1 MERKTLTY
9 LGLTAAAGF
18 LAVAL
23 LKDNI
28 RDFDYTGFF
37 HLDKRFYSGNSEGHA
52 ATIDDLV
59 LSNKPMIQRPKS
71 QTESSSSGQ
80 NNNAYQGGF
89 YAKGQKVDDILS
101 VSIRTNLQNFIQD
114 FYRMKPDLD
123 RWHFFISNLSNIAIQ
138 DSNDNANRGNGDTYV
153 KAKYFFNDSDIILQ
167 VSARRI
173 PFNEKAVSYN
183 VEFIDPKDLKY
194 YQQSNSRID
203 ISFTFCEENGTI
215 LEAFG
220 SIYTTL
226 DPIPMISPTVVGHE
240 YVIEKGTTS
249 LSPIIYNSKRVPLF
263 YRLSPIITQGF
274 DFSPYYKW
282 LSKLKW
288 LEKYLP
294 ENIVK

>member
-1 MERKTLTY
+1 MPDETNYMERKTLTY

-37 HLDKRFYSGNSEGHA
+37 HLDKRFYSGNSKGHT

-89 YAKGQKVDDILS
+89 YAKGQKLDDILS

-114 FYRMKPDLD
+114 FYQMKPDLD

-153 KAKYFFNDSDIILQ
+153 KAKYFFNDSDII
-167 VSARRI
+167 
-173 PFNEKAVSYN
+173 
-183 VEFIDPKDLKY
+183 
-194 YQQSNSRID
+194 
-203 ISFTFCEENGTI
+203 
-215 LEAFG
+215 
-220 SIYTTL
+220 
-226 DPIPMISPTVVGHE
+226 
-240 YVIEKGTTS
+240 
-249 LSPIIYNSKRVPLF
+249 
-263 YRLSPIITQGF
+263 
-274 DFSPYYKW
+274 
-282 LSKLKW
+282 
-288 LEKYLP
+288 
-294 ENIVK
+294 